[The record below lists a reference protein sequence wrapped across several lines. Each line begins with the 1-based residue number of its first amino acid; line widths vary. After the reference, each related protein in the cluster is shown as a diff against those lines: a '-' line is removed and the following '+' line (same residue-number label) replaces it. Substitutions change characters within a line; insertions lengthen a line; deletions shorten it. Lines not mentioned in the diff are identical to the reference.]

1 MKSTSAIISLFIFTL
16 FSFSFSDHALAA
28 KKRGGKGAFAGGSL
42 AIGFGVSL
50 VTAEQSGLNSMISTA
65 KTGAPGGTSTS
76 NFGTGLEYSGQFTF
90 TFSNGYTA
98 IQLRPSYFTQSTSGS
113 ATDGTYSYNLTG
125 FTFFPLVRLIPL
137 ANDVISF
144 YVQGGLG
151 YGKLDGE
158 VTNGPRNIT
167 FSGSNF
173 GMQIGVGA
181 DFYLFPDHGF
191 GFEGSYRYLPI
202 QRNIVTGT
210 SGAGTIYGTTQTTPD
225 RELEDLN
232 GSDVATTLSGI
243 SGAITYTYNF

>member
-1 MKSTSAIISLFIFTL
+1 MKSMSFLTSLILAVLV
-16 FSFSFSDHALAA
+16 SFSFSNHAEAA

-65 KTGAPGGTSTS
+65 KAANGATTS

-90 TFSNGYTA
+90 TFSNGFTA
-98 IQLRPSYFTQSTSGS
+98 IQLRPSYFTQSSSGS
-113 ATDGTYSYNLTG
+113 AGDGSYSYDLTG
-125 FTFFPLVRLIPL
+125 FTFFPIVRLIPL
-137 ANDVISF
+137 SNDVISF

-151 YGKLDGE
+151 YGKLDGS
-158 VTNGPRNIT
+158 VSNGPRKIT

-202 QRNIVTGT
+202 QRNVVTGST
-210 SGAGTIYGTTQTTPD
+210 GAGTIYGTTQSTPD

-243 SGAITYTYNF
+243 SGMISYTYNF